1 MYFKVACG
9 PKRTRLNLKKAFI
22 HWIQVKVNIRC
33 SNTDKTQRFILLL
46 YFMYKMAPVAI
57 NSDRQA
63 TTQRKLQTALARKWS
78 QAPVQQTSMISSNHQ
93 AMQAVQLG
101 DIILLS
107 NNIKHSFY
115 SQRCYIVYTT
125 K

>member
-1 MYFKVACG
+1 
-9 PKRTRLNLKKAFI
+9 
-22 HWIQVKVNIRC
+22 
-33 SNTDKTQRFILLL
+33 
-46 YFMYKMAPVAI
+46 MYKMAPVAI